1 MAPEFEDMFH
11 WQSQFCEIDI
21 ADHTNIHSMLD
32 ELQADDVILQPDSII
47 IAAAAA
53 DPTIP
58 HVDPVQS
65 STCLT
70 IPQVMMNSDSTC
82 NIPMVVSS
90 EPVGMIEMA
99 TAKDQQAAAA
109 PFVDSE
115 VVVSIN
121 SRLVIAI
128 PGSSGDPT
136 SPPPAGGG
144 NFTPPSVPTP
154 VGSEI
159 RCRREF
165 SVTPDNINDVSE
177 CRPNPKVAPKSKRTS
192 RARASPPVKNPKVIK
207 EAPVRVSL
215 HPKEVR
221 SPTQADHIIRERQRR
236 DDMAAKYNVLE
247 ALLPPAIKVG
257 LVSGSLFS
265 QTCYTL
271 SLSLSL
277 CGHR

>member
-1 MAPEFEDMFH
+1 
-11 WQSQFCEIDI
+11 
-21 ADHTNIHSMLD
+21 MLD

-53 DPTIP
+53 APTIP
-58 HVDPVQS
+58 HIDSMRS

-70 IPQVMMNSDSTC
+70 IPQVMMNSDSIC

-99 TAKDQQAAAA
+99 TATDHQQAAAA
-109 PFVDSE
+109 APFADSE
-115 VVVSIN
+115 VVVSIS
-121 SRLVIAI
+121 SRPVIAI
-128 PGSSGDPT
+128 PASSGDPT
-136 SPPPAGGG
+136 SPSPTAAG

-154 VGSEI
+154 MGSEI

-177 CRPNPKVAPKSKRTS
+177 CRPNPKVSPKSKKTS

-207 EAPVRVSL
+207 EAPVRGNL

-257 LVSGSLFS
+257 LLSGLLFS
-265 QTCYTL
+265 QT
-271 SLSLSL
+271 
-277 CGHR
+277 